1 MFIFIFVL
9 LNKGVFKCSLL
20 HPVAQEGGSIKAY
33 SMEILRDP
41 ISVPPI
47 CFNVVQVM
55 MFTRAQHKLKENVCK
70 LKLHYHNFF
79 FFFCSGI
86 ILGLLLSCA
95 SFGQDTFFIAN
106 LNRVFHHL
114 YVFGVL
120 PFLSGTYGL

>member
-20 HPVAQEGGSIKAY
+20 HPVAQEGGSIKTY
-33 SMEILRDP
+33 SMETLPDP
-41 ISVPPI
+41 ISVPTI

-55 MFTRAQHKLKENVCK
+55 MFTRAHHKLKENVCK
-70 LKLHYHNFF
+70 LKLNHLKWV
-79 FFFCSGI
+79 FCSGI

-95 SFGQDTFFIAN
+95 SFGQNTFFIAN
-106 LNRVFHHL
+106 LNRFFHHL

-120 PFLSGTYGL
+120 PFLSGTFGL